1 MTDQLK
7 HSEKLEPV
15 NKIVIAE
22 DDPVS
27 RRVLQAF
34 LVKWGYD
41 VISAVDGLEA
51 LRLLESAD
59 APLIAVLDWMMPG
72 LEGPQ
77 VCQRVRQIAGRP
89 YTYIILLTAK
99 AQKDDLLAGLEAG
112 ADDYLTKPFDAP
124 ELRARLLVGQRILDL
139 QSNLISAREE
149 LLYRATHDSLTTI
162 SNRGVALDAVN
173 REHSRQ
179 AREGGSFGVILMDLD
194 HFKYVNDTYGHLCG
208 DAVLRETARRI
219 ASCVR
224 TYDTVGRY
232 GGEEFLAVVPS
243 SDATGTLKLAERI
256 RQSIA
261 SSPVSTDA
269 GGVPLTLSC
278 GVAVSYPD
286 SNMDPNTILRL
297 ADDALYSA
305 KNNGRNR
312 CELADSATSALS
324 SPHAEPAML
333 PSSFSQR

>member
-1 MTDQLK
+1 MTDQLNDQLK
-7 HSEKLEPV
+7 PV

-27 RRVLQAF
+27 RRVLQVF
-34 LVKWGYD
+34 LAKWGYE
-41 VISAVDGLEA
+41 VISAADGLEA
-51 LRLLESAD
+51 LRLLESVD
-59 APLIAVLDWMMPG
+59 APPIAVLDWMMPG

-99 AQKDDLLAGLEAG
+99 AQKDDLLRGLEAG

-124 ELRARLLVGQRILDL
+124 ELRARLLVGRRILAL
-139 QSNLISAREE
+139 QSSLISAREE
-149 LLYRATHDSLTTI
+149 LLYRATHDSLTAI
-162 SNRGVALDAVN
+162 SNRGVALDAVT
-173 REHSRQ
+173 REYSRQ

-208 DAVLRETARRI
+208 DTVLRETARRI

-243 SDATGTLKLAERI
+243 SDASGTLKLAERI

-261 SSPVSTDA
+261 SSPISTDA
-269 GGVPLTLSC
+269 GEVQLTLSC
-278 GVAVSYPD
+278 GVAVSYAN
-286 SNMDPNTILRL
+286 STVDPNEVLRL
-297 ADDALYSA
+297 ADDALYRA

-312 CELADSATSALS
+312 CELARQAPLGTA
-324 SPHAEPAML
+324 SPHPDESAIL
-333 PSSFSQR
+333 PSTSGPR

>member
-59 APLIAVLDWMMPG
+59 APPIAVLDWMMPG

-224 TYDTVGRY
+224 TYDIVGRY

-269 GGVPLTLSC
+269 GEVPLTLSC

-324 SPHAEPAML
+324 SPHPEPAML

>member
-7 HSEKLEPV
+7 PV

-34 LVKWGYD
+34 LIKWGYE
-41 VISAVDGLEA
+41 VISAADGLEA
-51 LRLLESAD
+51 LRLLESVD
-59 APLIAVLDWMMPG
+59 APPLAVLDWMMPG

-99 AQKDDLLAGLEAG
+99 AQKDDLLRGLEAG

-139 QSNLISAREE
+139 QSSLISAREE
-149 LLYRATHDSLTTI
+149 LLYRATHDSLTAI
-162 SNRGVALDAVN
+162 SNRGVALDAVA
-173 REHSRQ
+173 REYARQ

-194 HFKYVNDTYGHLCG
+194 HFKYVNDTFGHLCG

-219 ASCVR
+219 VNCVR

-243 SDATGTLKLAERI
+243 SDATGALKLAERI
-256 RQSIA
+256 RQSITA
-261 SSPVSTDA
+261 APISTDR
-269 GGVPLTLSC
+269 GEVPLTLSC
-278 GVAVSYPD
+278 GVAVSSAD
-286 SNMDPNTILRL
+286 SILDPNTLLRL
-297 ADDALYSA
+297 ADDALYRA
-305 KNNGRNR
+305 KSKGRNR
-312 CELADSATSALS
+312 CEMEAMPPLGSSAP
-324 SPHAEPAML
+324 SPLHPEPAML
-333 PSSFSQR
+333 PSNSSQR